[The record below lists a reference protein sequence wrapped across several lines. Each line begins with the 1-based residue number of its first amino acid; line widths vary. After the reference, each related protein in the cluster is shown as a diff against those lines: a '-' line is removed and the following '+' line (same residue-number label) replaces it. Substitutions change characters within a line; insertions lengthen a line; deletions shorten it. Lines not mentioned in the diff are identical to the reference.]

1 MKTKFWC
8 ALLRPFALQEATCA
22 ELQWGG
28 ARRNTRVAIGINA
41 CLFSIG
47 SKLKIIRL
55 FISL

>member
-1 MKTKFWC
+1 METTFWR
-8 ALLRPFALQEATCA
+8 ALLRLFALQKAACA

-28 ARRNTRVAIGINA
+28 ARRDRRAEIDMKSR
-41 CLFSIG
+41 LFSIG